1 MNGIQSVEHDSVFV
15 GTRFASL
22 IGESFGMRTVV
33 DASGVQ
39 SSHAG
44 FDVVFREEIAVVI
57 EEELVVIGIAMEE
70 GDAEGLWIFF
80 ERTGKEAADDGT
92 FRDESSVGAG
102 GKMSAVAHDGTDVA
116 EVELPGEEIAFPAHS
131 VDGVEGIEDLGIFA
145 LGEDA
150 EFPFRAIERAGGW
163 VGDGDDAGVV
173 EGVMAEE
180 SLFGLIEFGLGFDQE
195 KEVFSSVRDDSIG
208 GGAGQDDVVTGLES
222 EGAEVGLDCARSAV
236 NKEEF
241 VVVGVAVIEGHGQ
254 AAARNRD
261 ADLSVAKDVG
271 GGAFG
276 VGLVRGSEEV
286 EIEEVGTKFALE
298 AGPASGWIGVVDVAG
313 FTEEAFAA
321 MLFFVGAGR

>member
-1 MNGIQSVEHDSVFV
+1 MNRIQSIEHDSVFV
-15 GTRFASL
+15 GTCLVGL
-22 IGESFGMRTVV
+22 IGDSFGMGAVV

-39 SSHAG
+39 SSHAR
-44 FDVVFREEIAVVI
+44 FNVVFREKIAVVI
-57 EEELVVIGIAMEE
+57 EEELVVIGIAMKE

-80 ERTGKEAADDGT
+80 KRAGEETADDGT

-116 EVELPGEEIAFPAHS
+116 EIELPGEEISFPAHS

-145 LGEDA
+145 FGEDA
-150 EFPFRAIERAGGW
+150 EFPFWANERTGGW
-163 VGDGDDAGVV
+163 VGNSDDARVV
-173 EGVMAEE
+173 EGVRAEK
-180 SLFGLIEFGLGFDQE
+180 SLFGLIEFSLGFDQE
-195 KEVFSSVRDDSIG
+195 KEVFGRVRDDSIG
-208 GGAGQDDVVTGLES
+208 GGAGQDDVVAGLKA
-222 EGAEVGLDCARSAV
+222 EGAEVGLDCARAAV

-261 ADLSVAKDVG
+261 ADLGVAKDVRG
-271 GGAFG
+271 GTFE

-313 FTEEAFAA
+313 FAEEAFAA